1 MRPYRYK
8 LSVYI
13 CKTEAAE
20 CHVVVVKLSME
31 FNKGKASLIIRL
43 IYVMVL
49 LLGFSVCVILRLLL
63 LRCLQPGEPL
73 VYLE

>member
-20 CHVVVVKLSME
+20 CHVAVVNLSME
-31 FNKGKASLIIRL
+31 FNKGKASLIIRS
-43 IYVMVL
+43 IYVMML
-49 LLGFSVCVILRLLL
+49 LLGFSVCFVLRLLL

>member
-31 FNKGKASLIIRL
+31 FNKGKATVIIR
-43 IYVMVL
+43 
-49 LLGFSVCVILRLLL
+49 
-63 LRCLQPGEPL
+63 
-73 VYLE
+73 